1 MLFFKRQKESHHAGK
16 TLLKKYVKTDH
27 ENATKASFL
36 LSYRI
41 ARTGKPHT
49 IAEDLIKPC
58 MADVVTCILGEEAA
72 QKVAMVQCS
81 NNTVSNRIHKISEHI
96 EEELLQRLQKCS
108 AFSLQLDEST
118 DVAQLSI
125 LLVFVRYD
133 FESSI
138 EEDLFLCTSL
148 ETKTTGEEIFKIL
161 DSYVPKHNLNWHK
174 CIDVCTDGAAAMVG
188 KVKGVVSRIKNV
200 APNCSSSHCV
210 LHRHA
215 LVGKK
220 IPDELKNV
228 LDNAVKI
235 VNFIKSRPLQ
245 SRLFKINCEDMN
257 SQHESLLLHT
267 EIRWL
272 SRGKVLTRLFEL
284 RNELRNFFVNDY
296 SSPSTLNFYV
306 MRSG

>member
-1 MLFFKRQKESHHAGK
+1 MDTNHPHLNDKDVLFFKRQKESHHAGK

-138 EEDLFLCTSL
+138 EEDLFLCTS
-148 ETKTTGEEIFKIL
+148 
-161 DSYVPKHNLNWHK
+161 
-174 CIDVCTDGAAAMVG
+174 
-188 KVKGVVSRIKNV
+188 
-200 APNCSSSHCV
+200 
-210 LHRHA
+210 
-215 LVGKK
+215 
-220 IPDELKNV
+220 
-228 LDNAVKI
+228 
-235 VNFIKSRPLQ
+235 
-245 SRLFKINCEDMN
+245 
-257 SQHESLLLHT
+257 
-267 EIRWL
+267 
-272 SRGKVLTRLFEL
+272 
-284 RNELRNFFVNDY
+284 
-296 SSPSTLNFYV
+296 
-306 MRSG
+306 